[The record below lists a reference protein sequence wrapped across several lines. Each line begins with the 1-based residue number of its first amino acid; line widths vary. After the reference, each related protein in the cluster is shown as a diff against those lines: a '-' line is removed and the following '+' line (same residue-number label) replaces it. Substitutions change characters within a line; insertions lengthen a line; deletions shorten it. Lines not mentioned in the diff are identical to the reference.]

1 MTTLQRGSI
10 LGSLLGIV
18 LCGGLGGVAAFA
30 IVRLLGLDGVSGAI
44 VAVVMGMIVASGAWV
59 AATSAVRALRRTR

>member
-1 MTTLQRGSI
+1 MTTLQHGSI

-44 VAVVMGMIVASGAWV
+44 VAVAMGMIVATGAWV